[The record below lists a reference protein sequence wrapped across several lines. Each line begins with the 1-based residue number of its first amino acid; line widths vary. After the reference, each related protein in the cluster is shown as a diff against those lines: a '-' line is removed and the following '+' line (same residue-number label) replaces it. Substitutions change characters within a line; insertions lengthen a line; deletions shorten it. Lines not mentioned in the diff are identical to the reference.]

1 MVGDVPRAWG
11 VRLDEGLFYRILEPD
26 CGTAS
31 RTLFRRSLVHWIIAN
46 GNLTWSRAMEMP
58 TQEQLNE
65 LKRLSSDAG
74 VADESKLADTKE
86 DAETLIEALK
96 EKAQLS

>member
-1 MVGDVPRAWG
+1 
-11 VRLDEGLFYRILEPD
+11 
-26 CGTAS
+26 
-31 RTLFRRSLVHWIIAN
+31 
-46 GNLTWSRAMEMP
+46 MEKP